1 MNPNEKKET
10 QASSVPAKQGI
21 DKKRGRVSRVRTGT
35 IAKLILA
42 LLTAGLC
49 VYAVFAMAG
58 VHGLEIFTVNSTLGR
73 VYARTY
79 RYAALLSGIS
89 LVAWIFWAVVLRG
102 RRRIRKAKKASE
114 NS

>member
-10 QASSVPAKQGI
+10 QASSVPAKRGI
-21 DKKRGRVSRVRTGT
+21 DKKRGRVRTGT
-35 IAKLILA
+35 VVKLILA